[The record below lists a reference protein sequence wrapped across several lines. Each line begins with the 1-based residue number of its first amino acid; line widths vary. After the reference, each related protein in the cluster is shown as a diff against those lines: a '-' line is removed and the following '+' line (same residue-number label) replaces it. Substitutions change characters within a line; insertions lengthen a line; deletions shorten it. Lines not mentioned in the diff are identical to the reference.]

1 MEDLT
6 KISSPTA
13 RATFQARD
21 QAQERG
27 DGGPRDP
34 EAAGRA
40 RHRARGVHADDVGG
54 GLRRTLPP
62 GDGQVVKGRNPF
74 LVI

>member
-62 GDGQVVKGRNPF
+62 GDGHVVKGRNPF